1 MSSSASSTDKRSN
14 ILRVATLLF
23 SRYGFKKTSIDQIAK
38 EAGIAKP
45 TLYAY
50 FESKDALFGA
60 VCQFVGEYMLAEA
73 ATAAAAP
80 DSLEARVSGV
90 LSAKFTRTFEL
101 VDSSPHAQELI
112 NVQQRAAQQSIA
124 EADAR
129 FTALL
134 TGLLDSA
141 GQTGELDL
149 DALGLDAPSLASRLM
164 QLGHGA
170 SFRVRS
176 AEQHRANLAELVSLM
191 LRAGLTKQP
200 RRTRKA

>member
-1 MSSSASSTDKRSN
+1 MNSSVIPSDKRSN
-14 ILRVATLLF
+14 VLRVATMLF
-23 SRYGFKKTSIDQIAK
+23 SRYGFRKTSIDQIAK
-38 EAGIAKP
+38 EAGVAKP

-73 ATAAAAP
+73 AAAAESDQA
-80 DSLEARVSGV
+80 LEARVSGV

-129 FTALL
+129 FIALL
-134 TGLLDSA
+134 TGMLDAAAAS
-141 GQTGELDL
+141 GELDL
-149 DALGLDAPSLASRLM
+149 GALGLDAPTLAARLM

-170 SFRVRS
+170 AFRVS
-176 AEQHRANLAELVSLM
+176 SVEQHKANLDALVSLM
-191 LRAGLTKQP
+191 LKAGLTKP
-200 RRTRKA
+200 RRARKA